1 MFTEIFKQS
10 AGTTRHEETRF
21 DRYAA
26 YIIITSACLMPLF
39 FIPFSVFSLPFAKA
53 LLLAL
58 TVLIALLLWF
68 IGRLQDGVLHVPK
81 SMVLAALL
89 AILGT
94 FLVSTFLS
102 PSFVESF
109 GGVSFEL
116 GTFVSIALLVLIS
129 FLGAMLF
136 ESRVRLFSLYIALTV
151 SFILVCVF
159 QVAQAV
165 LGDSFFLWRGFDAN
179 AASFLGTWNDLA
191 LFAGMTALLALITI
205 EYLTLGRKALF
216 FFYGVLCLALLA
228 LIVTSFSLAW
238 GILGVF
244 ALIVV
249 VYRFSLVLFA
259 KKNGRALAVRTFPY
273 AALLVL
279 LLSVLFF
286 LAGDALQGAISSTL
300 NINKLEVRP
309 SWNAT
314 TEIVKGT
321 WQEHLIFG
329 AGPNLFVS
337 QWLLFKNEAVNTSL
351 FWNTDFQ
358 YGIGLLPT
366 FAVTTGLL
374 GLLALL
380 FFLGTLFYRGARAF
394 FAAGDEATH
403 YFVFSLFG
411 LLVYLWSATIFYVPG
426 YPLVMFAFL
435 LTGCF
440 IALLAQK
447 KFIGTLSFSYTNDPR
462 VGFATVLLLVA
473 CLIGTVVSGYFVVKR
488 VVAFYYYA
496 DARAAFEERGDIARA
511 DYALGKAVQFHTAD
525 LFYRSLVDVRLA
537 QIQRLFSE
545 EGLDQEVLRTRFQE
559 LFGSAVALGN
569 AAIEEDATDYVNW
582 FTRARTYSA
591 LVPLEI
597 PGAYESAK
605 EALRGARERNPQ
617 SPQLVLDEARL
628 EIAHGA
634 KEEGR
639 KRIQEAL
646 ALKNNYSDAIFV
658 LAQLDIDAGNAK
670 GAIQSLEQAAYLNP
684 NDSGVFF
691 RIGLLKYDIKDYAGA
706 RDALRRAVEI
716 IPEYANARYY
726 LGLTNFA
733 LGDIPA
739 AIAEF
744 EAIAKT
750 NPGNTEIGHIIE
762 RLKGGQSPFPDAG
775 GSSLDL
781 DEPPLKE

>member
-380 FFLGTLFYRGARAF
+380 FFLGTL
-394 FAAGDEATH
+394 
-403 YFVFSLFG
+403 
-411 LLVYLWSATIFYVPG
+411 
-426 YPLVMFAFL
+426 
-435 LTGCF
+435 
-440 IALLAQK
+440 
-447 KFIGTLSFSYTNDPR
+447 SFSYTNDPR